1 MKKEKLLK
9 TIILAALGAVLTACG
24 PSEEKLSEAEEAR
37 SELVSARQIAEE
49 TFLDITDASNEE
61 KLDELSKKAA
71 EIEAMDFSKL
81 NDKKLDELL
90 PSINELT
97 DEYRTIETDL
107 AGVLNEETKERE
119 EKAKHIKRDVYFIN
133 KTGMNLTGLLLHD
146 KTMDAYSD
154 NFIGSEAMLKN
165 GYSLMGVTLDI
176 YEDSSEWEF
185 VATSDGGMEYFFTC
199 GNLKELDESEVTIVL
214 HYDADTKEGTAGI
227 PTKEE
232 IEEEEQ
238 EETDE
243 ITEEAAQEAA
253 ETPKE
258 DN

>member
-97 DEYRTIETDL
+97 DEYRTIETDM

-119 EKAKHIKRDVYFIN
+119 EKAKHVKRDVYFIN

-176 YEDSSEWEF
+176 YEVAFFFVLNEFGHSASTVTCHLRHKLIAFGMNSAIVERIVALGHTQETRRLSEGLRTEF
-185 VATSDGGMEYFFTC
+185 GHIKQFLS
-199 GNLKELDESEVTIVL
+199 
-214 HYDADTKEGTAGI
+214 
-227 PTKEE
+227 
-232 IEEEEQ
+232 
-238 EETDE
+238 
-243 ITEEAAQEAA
+243 
-253 ETPKE
+253 
-258 DN
+258 